1 MTIPFEFSVA
11 VAVLAVAIFALAAAI
26 LAYPGPK
33 RTPSEAR

>member
-11 VAVLAVAIFALAAAI
+11 VAVLAVAVFALAAAI

-33 RTPSEAR
+33 QLPSKVR